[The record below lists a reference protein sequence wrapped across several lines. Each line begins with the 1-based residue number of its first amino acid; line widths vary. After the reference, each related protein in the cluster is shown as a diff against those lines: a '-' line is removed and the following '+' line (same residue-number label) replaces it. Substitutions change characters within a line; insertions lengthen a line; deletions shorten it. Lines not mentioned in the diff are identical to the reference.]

1 MMREKLTKYLQTI
14 DQLMRASFLEKLCK
28 FYLSLYYCTHLCECS
43 KSIKRNTIFFLTA
56 LTLGKNN
63 RSYEVSNYLHSES
76 KLRAFE
82 MQRINQR
89 PIKYIIAFKS
99 AGARNFTERF
109 KHLDI
114 MRFRHSANLFKQF
127 KELKNGNV

>member
-1 MMREKLTKYLQTI
+1 MLVLGLQ
-14 DQLMRASFLEKLCK
+14 KK
-28 FYLSLYYCTHLCECS
+28 
-43 KSIKRNTIFFLTA
+43 KKKKRNAKDQPTPL
-56 LTLGKNN
+56 
-63 RSYEVSNYLHSES
+63 
-76 KLRAFE
+76 
-82 MQRINQR
+82 
-89 PIKYIIAFKS
+89 IKYIIAFKS